1 MARRSFL
8 NRSFSGREKGLLL
21 VLVVLLV
28 GACHYFFVVK
38 SVADTVA
45 ANEQQLEDIRLQVDQ
60 QTMLASV
67 RQRMQAELDE
77 LGKQQP
83 VPEVAVYDNLK
94 NELDQLNALMASVI
108 TYDLKFEQSV
118 LDGHLVRRPVTV
130 SFTTSNYSA
139 ALDVVRALGNG
150 AYRCEIMNFSMTGK
164 LLADGSVESVA
175 STFNVTYLETTNGST
190 NLGGLV
196 EKSAK

>member
-28 GACHYFFVVK
+28 GACYYFFVVK

-94 NELDQLNALMASVI
+94 NELDQINALMTSAI
-108 TYDLKFEQSV
+108 TYDL
-118 LDGHLVRRPVTV
+118 
-130 SFTTSNYSA
+130 NYSA
-139 ALDVVRALGNG
+139 ALDVVRALENG

>member
-1 MARRSFL
+1 MARRSLL

-28 GACHYFFVVK
+28 GACYYFFVVK

-45 ANEQQLEDIRLQVDQ
+45 ANEQQLEDIQLQVDQ

-67 RQRMQAELDE
+67 RQRMQTELDE
-77 LGKQQP
+77 LGRQQP

-94 NELDQLNALMASVI
+94 NELDQLNALMASAI
-108 TYDLKFEQSV
+108 TYDLKFEQPM
-118 LDGHLVRRPVTV
+118 LDGQLVRRPVTV
-130 SFTTSNYSA
+130 SFTTSSYGA
-139 ALDVVRALGNG
+139 ALDVVRVLENG
-150 AYRCEIMNFSMTGK
+150 AYRCEITNFSMTGK
-164 LLADGSVESVA
+164 LLANGSVESVA
-175 STFNVTYLETTNGST
+175 SMFNVTYLETTNGST

>member
-1 MARRSFL
+1 MARRSLL

-28 GACHYFFVVK
+28 GACYYFFVVK
-38 SVADTVA
+38 NVADTVA
-45 ANEQQLEDIRLQVDQ
+45 ANEQQLEDIQLQVDQ

-67 RQRMQAELDE
+67 RQRMQTELDE
-77 LGKQQP
+77 LGRQQP

-94 NELDQLNALMASVI
+94 NELDQLNALMASAI
-108 TYDLKFEQSV
+108 TYDLKFEQPM
-118 LDGHLVRRPVTV
+118 LDGQLVRRPVTV
-130 SFTTSNYSA
+130 SFTTSSYGA
-139 ALDVVRALGNG
+139 ALDVVRVLENG
-150 AYRCEIMNFSMTGK
+150 AYRCEITNFSMTGK
-164 LLADGSVESVA
+164 LLANGSVESVA
-175 STFNVTYLETTNGST
+175 SMFNVTYLETTNGST

>member
-28 GACHYFFVVK
+28 GACYYFFVVK

-83 VPEVAVYDNLK
+83 VPL
-94 NELDQLNALMASVI
+94 
-108 TYDLKFEQSV
+108 
-118 LDGHLVRRPVTV
+118 
-130 SFTTSNYSA
+130 A
-139 ALDVVRALGNG
+139 A
-150 AYRCEIMNFSMTGK
+150 
-164 LLADGSVESVA
+164 
-175 STFNVTYLETTNGST
+175 
-190 NLGGLV
+190 
-196 EKSAK
+196 